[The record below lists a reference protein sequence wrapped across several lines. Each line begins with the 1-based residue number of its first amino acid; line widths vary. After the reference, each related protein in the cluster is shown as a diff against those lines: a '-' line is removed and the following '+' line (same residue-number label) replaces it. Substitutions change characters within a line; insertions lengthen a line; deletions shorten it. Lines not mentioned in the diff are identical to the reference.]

1 MSAWWSIGHHERMQ
15 TLSVAPGAVAS
26 EGAAPAAPARL
37 AAVAAVAVALLGGLL
52 GPTGGLDGVFG
63 ATPVRV
69 AAGIVEVQ
77 DGDAWRTVPVGQ
89 PVAPGVVFR
98 VGDGIATLSVP
109 GGTVELAPAS
119 VGTIDGGL
127 ALEAGSAVVQSPQ
140 LAAGDGVVEAQ
151 GAGAWRWDATGRA
164 AAYDGATVLTDATG
178 RQTLVRTL
186 NEALVRDGV
195 LFDDVRPLV
204 YVGSDPF
211 DRAWLAPAMGV
222 DDLVA
227 QLGRGLTATYGV
239 SPQSPAFYEDFDG
252 LDGQTVALLGDVG
265 FERDGNRIGPPAD
278 VLIASVVTDALVTN
292 AGVAPADAAAEV
304 RTRRLAGA
312 TWGLIVQARELDA
325 SHVRAAAQRALE
337 RRLAE
342 EELGTAVPVITPP
355 PPEPAPVDEEPA
367 PPPQEPTPPAP
378 EPGPDEPEPEP
389 EPGVVGG
396 LVEDL
401 GADELTDDLGPI
413 GDVVDDTI
421 VTIDDLID
429 VVLQSLLGSS

>member
-1 MSAWWSIGHHERMQ
+1 MQ

-98 VGDGIATLSVP
+98 TGDGIATLTFRVAPWSWLRRRWGPSMGDWPWRLAAPSCGRHNWRRVTGLSRHRVRGPGAGMPP
-109 GGTVELAPAS
+109 GGPPPT
-119 VGTIDGGL
+119 
-127 ALEAGSAVVQSPQ
+127 
-140 LAAGDGVVEAQ
+140 
-151 GAGAWRWDATGRA
+151 TGP
-164 AAYDGATVLTDATG
+164 VLTDATG

-239 SPQSPAFYEDFDG
+239 LPQSPAFYVDFDG

-265 FERDGNRIGPPAD
+265 FDRDGDRIGPPAD

-292 AGVAPADAAAEV
+292 AGLAPADAATEV

-325 SHVRAAAQRALE
+325 SHVRAAANGRWSDGWP
-337 RRLAE
+337 RR
-342 EELGTAVPVITPP
+342 
-355 PPEPAPVDEEPA
+355 
-367 PPPQEPTPPAP
+367 
-378 EPGPDEPEPEP
+378 
-389 EPGVVGG
+389 
-396 LVEDL
+396 
-401 GADELTDDLGPI
+401 
-413 GDVVDDTI
+413 
-421 VTIDDLID
+421 
-429 VVLQSLLGSS
+429 SSGRPCR